1 MANKYNLQRFHTAQE
16 GVYPVALEEIRT
28 GRKRSHWMWFI
39 FPQIAGLG
47 FSETAQYYAIQSIGE
62 AEAYLTDEVLG
73 QRLIE
78 ISGTLLTLAETN
90 PTAIFGRPDDKKL
103 RSSMTLFTQ
112 VPCANSVFQRVLDKF
127 FDGKPDERT
136 MRILGM

>member
-1 MANKYNLQRFHTAQE
+1 MGEFNLQRFHTAQE

-47 FSETAQYYAIQSIGE
+47 FSETAQYYAIQSVDE

-90 PTAIFGRPDDKKL
+90 PTAIFGRPDDMKL
-103 RSSMTLFTQ
+103 RSSMSLHS
-112 VPCANSVFQRVLDKF
+112 SVR
-127 FDGKPDERT
+127 
-136 MRILGM
+136 